1 MQEFA
6 DSQPR
11 SGLVSSEAAVG
22 TPWQQSA
29 ARLLP
34 RIKESVE
41 ELIKMGQKFTNPLQN
56 FAVVS
61 IVQDRDDPSVPAAE
75 VVPICGMAILRVFNT
90 EKEAKDFCKHI
101 ASKGY
106 RTPTFVIPMGKIG
119 RFPPPANLT
128 KEYHDPTMNRLM
140 ERYKHMANA
149 ATDHIQ
155 ARITAMREKQDQEHA
170 DALKREEAL
179 RKKLSELEEKKQT
192 DPSGTDSGTAAA
204 AEALLEEH
212 KKEED
217 QSIARLKEY
226 EYEASR
232 LEKELQLQRE
242 QAAKEA
248 EIALVTHNNKPV
260 EIAENT
266 ELLKVRFA
274 EEVKDQTAR
283 ADRAFLSRAIEAK
296 RAGQPVV
303 TEPSPEHA
311 VNINTCAGVF
321 RYIPHKG
328 YVVDQALLAADA
340 HLRKH
345 DIIDPGILKARFRSD
360 VVKGFGQADAV
371 FAQKAGNRKPTEA
384 DAVEIET
391 VAGKIGYVPH
401 HGPVLDDRL
410 MATDQFLQKHGLPPV
425 YGKEYTTSSTP
436 PPAGSKV
443 VDITPPVGPR

>member
-6 DSQPR
+6 DTPPR
-11 SGLVSSEAAVG
+11 SNLVSSEAAVG

-34 RIKESVE
+34 KIKESVE

-75 VVPICGMAILRVFNT
+75 VVPLCGMAILRVFNT
-90 EKEAKDFCKHI
+90 EKEAKDFRKHI

-106 RTPTFVIPMGKIG
+106 RTPTYIIPMGRIG
-119 RFPPPANLT
+119 RFPPPADLT

-140 ERYKHMANA
+140 ERYRHMANS

-170 DALKREEAL
+170 DAQKREEAL
-179 RKKLSELEEKKQT
+179 RKKLSELEEKKQAE
-192 DPSGTDSGTAAA
+192 PALSESETAK
-204 AEALLEEH
+204 LLDEH

-217 QSIARLKEY
+217 QSVLRLKEY
-226 EYEASR
+226 EYEATR
-232 LEKELQLQRE
+232 LEKELELQKE

-248 EIALVTHNNKPV
+248 ELALVSHHNKPV
-260 EIAENT
+260 EIAHDT

-283 ADRAFLSRAIEAK
+283 ADRAFTSRAVEAK
-296 RAGQPVV
+296 RAGA
-303 TEPSPEHA
+303 TLDPSPEHA

-321 RYIPHKG
+321 RYIPQKG
-328 YVVDQALLAADA
+328 YVVDKALLAADA

-345 DIIDPGILKARFRSD
+345 DIIDPGILKARFRYD

-371 FAQKAGNRKPTEA
+371 FAQKAGNRKPTDA
-384 DAVEIET
+384 DAVEVET

-401 HGPVLDDRL
+401 HGPVLDERL
-410 MATDQFLQKHGLPPV
+410 MATDQFLQKHGLPAV
-425 YGKEYTTSSTP
+425 YGKEYTTSTTP

-443 VDITPPVGPR
+443 VDITPPAS